1 MGPMKSLRTCSSRT
15 LISLEDFWGH
25 FKSLNTEVFR
35 RPFLTIVAISW
46 QYIVKKKKKKK
57 KLATIFDKLAEKLGI
72 SQTMKGQPSLS

>member
-15 LISLEDFWGH
+15 LISLEDFRGH
-25 FKSLNTEVFR
+25 FKSVNTEVFR

-46 QYIVKKKKKKK
+46 HYIVKKKKK
-57 KLATIFDKLAEKLGI
+57 KLATIFDKLAEKLRI